1 MNTQNPINICQQRAD
16 DHSHVETLLDDAF
29 GMDRQT
35 KASYRLREGEQPLD
49 GLAFVARGNDGN
61 ITGCISFWKI
71 LIGEQHNEAVLLG
84 PLAVSPDHQGEG
96 LGRALMEYGIARVRQ
111 NGHRLILLVGDAPY
125 YARAGFK
132 QVPVGQITFPG
143 PVDYA
148 RLLYLELEPGALAG
162 MSGLVIAP
170 SRA

>member
-1 MNTQNPINICQQRAD
+1 MNTQNPINICRQTAD
-16 DHSHVETLLDDAF
+16 DHAAVETLLDEAF

-49 GLAFVARGNDGN
+49 GLAFVTKDNNGE

-71 LIGEQHNEAVLLG
+71 LIGDQHCEAVLLG
-84 PLAVSPDHQGEG
+84 PLAVAPDHQGEG
-96 LGRALMEYGIARVRQ
+96 LGKALMQYGISRVRN

-125 YARAGFK
+125 YARAGFR
-132 QVPVGQITFPG
+132 QVPVGKIVFPG

-148 RLLYLELEPGALAG
+148 RLLYLELEAGA
-162 MSGLVIAP
+162 MQEMRGLVIAP
-170 SRA
+170 GRA